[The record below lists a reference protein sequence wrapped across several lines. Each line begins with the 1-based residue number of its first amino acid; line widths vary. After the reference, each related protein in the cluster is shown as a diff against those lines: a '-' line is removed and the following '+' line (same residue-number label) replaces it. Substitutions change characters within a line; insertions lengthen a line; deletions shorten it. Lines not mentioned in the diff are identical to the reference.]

1 MEPIIW
7 MSLGAAGVVSLILMR
22 LAARHG
28 WAWVQA
34 KLKTHAMDL
43 ESEFKQKVS
52 GAVGDLD
59 ARIKAAATDVVH
71 SELSKL
77 ESDIA
82 ALKAK
87 AGI

>member
-7 MSLGAAGVVSLILMR
+7 MSLGAAGVIALILVR
-22 LAARHG
+22 LAAVHG
-28 WAWVQA
+28 WTWVKGQLKQHAGAVEADFKA
-34 KLKTHAMDL
+34 KVTA
-43 ESEFKQKVS
+43 
-52 GAVGDLD
+52 AVGDLD
-59 ARIKAAATDVVH
+59 ARIKDAVH
-71 SELSKL
+71 SEIAKL